1 MGTKAIDPQSIRNV
15 TLIGSPGETTRLT
28 HAIQRATGRIDH
40 TIRIAELSSAA
51 PTATLERSIRVA
63 DGVIILGNTTSQHAA
78 RLETI
83 LRTADDHQVA
93 RLCLITETADL
104 TTDFTRCLHAIAET
118 RGAVALPLQIPI
130 GTGTEFEGVI
140 DLLSMW
146 ALEPTVIEFYGRHWK
161 VAEHH
166 YRELIRTVMEQDPS
180 ASAAFRN
187 LREIPLERLHR
198 RIRRLTRMG
207 DVVPVLCSPALD
219 SDDVEPLLNAILRY
233 LPSPLDVCQPEHALD
248 Y

>member
-1 MGTKAIDPQSIRNV
+1 MGTKAIDPQSIRNA
-15 TLIGSPGETTRLT
+15 TLIGDPGETTRLA

-63 DGVIILGNTTSQHAA
+63 DGVIILGNTTGRHTA

-93 RLCLITETADL
+93 RLCLLTGTSDL
-104 TTDFTRCLHAIAET
+104 TADFTRCLHAITET
-118 RGAVALPLQIPI
+118 RGAVPLPLQIPL
-130 GTGTEFEGVI
+130 GTGTEFEGII

-146 ALEPTVIEFYGRHWK
+146 ALEPAVIDFYSRHWK
-161 VAEHH
+161 LAEHH
-166 YRELIRTVMEQDPS
+166 YRELVETVLDQDP
-180 ASAAFRN
+180 AAANTFRN
-187 LREIPLERLHR
+187 LREIPLEQLHH
-198 RIRRLTRMG
+198 RIRHLTRLG
-207 DVVPVLCSPALD
+207 EVVPILCSPHTGD
-219 SDDVEPLLNAILRY
+219 PTPLLDAIVRY
-233 LPSPLDVCQPEHALD
+233 LPSPMDVCQPEHALD